1 MKKLIALLMT
11 LAIVVSLCACGS
23 SSNGSTDTNDTVSES
38 SVPETSNEDTES
50 QQPEETDTETQQP
63 EETDTESQQPEKTQ
77 ESAGIEAGDK
87 GDGPAD
93 IDASLVKFTVPEGY
107 SYEAYEYYIDDA
119 DPLFGNLQ
127 FDICKTGGYDTLVQ
141 VVATTQYYVHSQD
154 EAVQKVIEL
163 CNLDTYEKGEATIGD
178 EVTYGD
184 ITYTRIDVT
193 TEWSDNTFYVAYAEN
208 GNSGDVGLVV
218 KFVVN
223 NKMIDSDDPLINAV
237 LESLVVVT
245 K

>member
-1 MKKLIALLMT
+1 MKKLIALFMA

-23 SSNGSTDTNDTVSES
+23 SSNGSTDTNDTESAS

-50 QQPEETDTETQQP
+50 QQPE
-63 EETDTESQQPEKTQ
+63 KTQ
-77 ESAGIEAGDK
+77 EPAGIETGDK

-218 KFVVN
+218 KYVVDN
-223 NKMIDSDDPLINAV
+223 NMIDSDDPLINAV

>member
-1 MKKLIALLMT
+1 MRKLIALLMS

-23 SSNGSTDTNDTVSES
+23 SSNGSTDTSGTESES
-38 SVPETSNEDTES
+38 SVPETSNEDTGS

-63 EETDTESQQPEKTQ
+63 EEAQ
-77 ESAGIEAGDK
+77 EPAGMQEGDK

-93 IDASLVKFTVPEGY
+93 IDASLVTFTVPEGY
-107 SYEAYEYYIDDA
+107 SYEAYSYYIDDD

-127 FDICKTGGYDTLVQ
+127 FDICETSGYNTLVQ
-141 VVATTQYYVHSQD
+141 FVATTQYYVHSQD

-218 KFVVN
+218 KFVVDN
-223 NKMIDSDDPLINAV
+223 NMIDSDDPLINAV